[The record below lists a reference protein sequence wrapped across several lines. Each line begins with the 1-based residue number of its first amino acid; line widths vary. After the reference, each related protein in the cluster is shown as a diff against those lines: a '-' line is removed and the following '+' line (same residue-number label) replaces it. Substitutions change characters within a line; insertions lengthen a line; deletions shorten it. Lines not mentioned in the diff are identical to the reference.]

1 VAILC
6 HRFGGYALYTLDAT
20 GFEEE
25 EVEDPPI
32 DVAQL
37 AGRPSVDNHL
47 NVADEDGFVK
57 GLTARQKKQLK
68 WERNPVHALC
78 PTTWDD
84 TKDLS
89 LSMTQERRPCSKCRC
104 SPRCQHHMIYSCPAC
119 ACPCL
124 AGSAKLPG
132 RG

>member
-1 VAILC
+1 MAILC
-6 HRFGGYALYTLDAT
+6 HRFAGYALYTLDAT

-25 EVEDPPI
+25 EEEDPSI
-32 DVAQL
+32 DAATL
-37 AGRPSVDNHL
+37 DADHL
-47 NVADEDGFVK
+47 DMADEDGFVK
-57 GLTARQKKQLK
+57 GLTVLEKKQLK

-132 RG
+132 SG

>member
-6 HRFGGYALYTLDAT
+6 HRFAGYALDTLDAT

-25 EVEDPPI
+25 EEEDPSI
-32 DVAQL
+32 DAATL
-37 AGRPSVDNHL
+37 DADHL
-47 NVADEDGFVK
+47 DMADEDGFVK
-57 GLTARQKKQLK
+57 GLTVLEKKQLK

-84 TKDLS
+84 TKDVS
-89 LSMTQERRPCSKCRC
+89 LSMAQESRSCSKHLF
-104 SPRCQHHMIYSCPAC
+104 SPRCQHRDLLVPCLC

-132 RG
+132 SG